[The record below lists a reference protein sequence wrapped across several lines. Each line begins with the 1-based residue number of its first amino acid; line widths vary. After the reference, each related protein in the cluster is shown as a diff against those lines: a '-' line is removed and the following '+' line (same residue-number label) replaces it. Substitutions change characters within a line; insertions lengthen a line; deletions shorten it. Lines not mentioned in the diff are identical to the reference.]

1 MILSINI
8 KQNCDPDDPFDMVI
22 VDYFT
27 CAILFLK
34 QIREKASE
42 NIKKVQKKK
51 IKTTKI
57 SINFFKRILPWS
69 ESLPKKQGETPRGW
83 KILF

>member
-27 CAILFLK
+27 CA
-34 QIREKASE
+34 
-42 NIKKVQKKK
+42 
-51 IKTTKI
+51 KTKTD
-57 SINFFKRILPWS
+57 P
-69 ESLPKKQGETPRGW
+69 
-83 KILF
+83 

>member
-42 NIKKVQKKK
+42 NIKKVQKKENK
-51 IKTTKI
+51 
-57 SINFFKRILPWS
+57 NY
-69 ESLPKKQGETPRGW
+69 ENQY
-83 KILF
+83 